1 MPGLSLILEFM
12 PILQHVGLVLRKALK
27 PPGSGHWT
35 NCQLR
40 AGRRGSMIRALL
52 GEFRMKLFSYRSAAA
67 AIFIAALLP
76 VATVHA
82 QLDDLIKKGQS
93 AGSSGGAG
101 SLGSMASGLSGQS
114 LSSGSTGNVAGLL
127 QYCISNN
134 FVQGDGASSIQNK
147 LMGKLPGGSASSDP
161 DYKDGAKGLLKSS
174 DGKQLDLSGEGLKA
188 KATKQVCDQILSQA
202 KSML

>member
-1 MPGLSLILEFM
+1 
-12 PILQHVGLVLRKALK
+12 
-27 PPGSGHWT
+27 
-35 NCQLR
+35 
-40 AGRRGSMIRALL
+40 
-52 GEFRMKLFSYRSAAA
+52 MKLFSYRTAAA

-101 SLGSMASGLSGQS
+101 SLGSMAGG

-127 QYCISNN
+127 QYCIKNN
-134 FVQGDGASSIQNK
+134 FVQGDDASSIQNK

-161 DYKDGAKGLLKSS
+161 GYKDGAKGLLKSS
-174 DGKQLDLSGEGLKA
+174 DGKQLDLSSGGLQGQ
-188 KATKQVCDQILSQA
+188 ATKQVCDHVLSQA

>member
-1 MPGLSLILEFM
+1 MESIEASSQRLLDQV
-12 PILQHVGLVLRKALK
+12 PIARR
-27 PPGSGHWT
+27 PS
-35 NCQLR
+35 R
-40 AGRRGSMIRALL
+40 IDDAGFIG
-52 GEFRMKLFSYRSAAA
+52 GCMKLFSYRIAAA
-67 AIFIAALLP
+67 AISLAALLP

-82 QLDDLIKKGQS
+82 QLDDLVKKGQS

-114 LSSGSTGNVAGLL
+114 LSAGSTGNVAGLL

-161 DYKDGAKGLLKSS
+161 GYKDGAKGLLKSS
-174 DGKQLDLSGEGLKA
+174 DGKQLDLSGGGMKA
-188 KATKQVCDQILSQA
+188 QATKQVCDQVLSQA
-202 KSML
+202 KSLL

>member
-1 MPGLSLILEFM
+1 M
-12 PILQHVGLVLRKALK
+12 
-27 PPGSGHWT
+27 
-35 NCQLR
+35 
-40 AGRRGSMIRALL
+40 RALL
-52 GEFRMKLFSYRSAAA
+52 GEFCMKLSSYRTAAA

-82 QLDDLIKKGQS
+82 QLDDLVKKGQS

-114 LSSGSTGNVAGLL
+114 LSSASTGNVAGLL

-134 FVQGDGASSIQNK
+134 LIQGEGASSIQNK
-147 LMGKLPGGSASSDP
+147 LMGKLPGGSASSSDP
-161 DYKDGAKGLLKSS
+161 GYKDGAKGLLKSS
-174 DGKQLDLSGEGLKA
+174 DGKQLDLSGGGLPA
-188 KATKQVCDQILSQA
+188 QATKQVCDQVLAQA